1 MYWMYWGE
9 GAIRVASSPDLIH
22 WTPVQDQSAEPVEL
36 LRPRPGHFDSSF
48 PETGPPP
55 VLTSAGIVVLY
66 NGKNAP
72 SDGDPALGPNAYAA
86 GEALFNAINPM
97 HLLTQ
102 TRGPV
107 LKPELPYEKTGQ
119 YTAGTTF
126 AEGLVWFHKEWFL
139 YYGCADSLVAVAT
152 APAAPTAE
160 PAPLAAADPVS
171 PPVSQ
176 EVRRPA
182 AGDFYLH
189 DGDTVVFYGDSIT
202 EQNLYNQVVELYT
215 ATRFPSMRVR
225 FFGAGVGGDRV
236 TGGGGGPV
244 DQRLERDVFSEK
256 PSVVTVMLGMND
268 GRYRAT
274 TDEIESA
281 YLKGY
286 EHLLDSLRTNAPS
299 ARVTLLGPSPYDDV
313 TRAPFFAG
321 GYNAVMQHFGV
332 LDRALA
338 QKYGAQFVDLNPG
351 VVTALQKAEAL
362 DPRIAQLMLPDRV
375 HPEWLAHWVM
385 AEQLLS
391 GWNAPAVVSAVTIDA
406 RAASATQQDNAKVD
420 HLETNPGSVRWT
432 ATENALPL
440 PLARSHAAQAMLLD
454 LTDIETKL
462 DQEPLRVTGL
472 DAGRYELRIDDS
484 LIGTFSVDELARGI
498 NLADYETPMFH
509 QAQRVSWLVRDR
521 DEAHYIHLR
530 MRVRNANTGTATGGQ
545 DVMQAFEDSLTD
557 SIYAEAAPKPH
568 VYTLNLASAMPQ

>member
-9 GAIRVASSPDLIH
+9 GAIHVATSADLIH
-22 WTPVQDQSAEPVEL
+22 WTPVEDQSGEPVEL

-66 NGKNAP
+66 NGKNAAERRRP
-72 SDGDPALGPNAYAA
+72 G
-86 GEALFNAINPM
+86 
-97 HLLTQ
+97 
-102 TRGPV
+102 
-107 LKPELPYEKTGQ
+107 
-119 YTAGTTF
+119 AGTECLRGGRGAVRRDQSDASADADRGAG
-126 AEGLVWFHKEWFL
+126 AEAGAALREDGAVCGGHDVCRGAGLVPQASGSFTTAAQIRWWLWRPLPRRRPRSPHRLPLPIQYRRLFHRKCGGLPRATSISTTETRL
-139 YYGCADSLVAVAT
+139 SSTAT
-152 APAAPTAE
+152 A
-160 PAPLAAADPVS
+160 S
-171 PPVSQ
+171 PNRIS
-176 EVRRPA
+176 
-182 AGDFYLH
+182 
-189 DGDTVVFYGDSIT
+189 TTS
-202 EQNLYNQVVELYT
+202 VVELYT
-215 ATRFPSMRVR
+215 VTRFPSMRVR

-236 TGGGGGPV
+236 TGGGGGPI

-375 HPEWLAHWVM
+375 HPEC
-385 AEQLLS
+385 
-391 GWNAPAVVSAVTIDA
+391 A
-406 RAASATQQDNAKVD
+406 RALGHGRA
-420 HLETNPGSVRWT
+420 
-432 ATENALPL
+432 
-440 PLARSHAAQAMLLD
+440 AAQ
-454 LTDIETKL
+454 
-462 DQEPLRVTGL
+462 
-472 DAGRYELRIDDS
+472 
-484 LIGTFSVDELARGI
+484 
-498 NLADYETPMFH
+498 
-509 QAQRVSWLVRDR
+509 
-521 DEAHYIHLR
+521 R
-530 MRVRNANTGTATGGQ
+530 MERACALCRR
-545 DVMQAFEDSLTD
+545 
-557 SIYAEAAPKPH
+557 
-568 VYTLNLASAMPQ
+568 